1 MKGSAGFL
9 ELTNIQGVAH
19 SAENLLDLVRSD
31 KILLQQDH
39 VDLLCQ
45 ACDFTKEA
53 LVAISRE
60 FSDQSMEEH
69 AGLLS
74 EALRQAIEL
83 ALAPP
88 AENETT
94 GDPDPEPLSFEMVIT
109 PEMKETFCREAE
121 ELLDKIE
128 QGFLAW
134 HESSRDP
141 EIIGELFRN
150 IHSLKGNCGFLGLAD
165 LETLAHRIETVLA
178 GVKDGEELISDH
190 PETILLQLVDVL
202 REAVAEVAGGG
213 AGAIADLRN

>member
-1 MKGSAGFL
+1 MAAEISAEDKEILQDFIEESNYMIEQLEPIIIELGHISRQADDWLETMNAIFRLFHSMKGSAGFL

-88 AENETT
+88 AENETP

-128 QGFLAW
+128 QGFLA
-134 HESSRDP
+134 
-141 EIIGELFRN
+141 
-150 IHSLKGNCGFLGLAD
+150 
-165 LETLAHRIETVLA
+165 
-178 GVKDGEELISDH
+178 
-190 PETILLQLVDVL
+190 
-202 REAVAEVAGGG
+202 
-213 AGAIADLRN
+213 